1 MKNLQKLSLV
11 FVLFT
16 VTLFSFGQS
25 RDDVLLVLDK
35 AETRQMVM
43 DTIAG
48 DSIMSRRMFSR
59 IVRRP
64 RADRH
69 AARASAAGR
78 SEASVMTR

>member
-48 DSIMSRRMFSR
+48 DSIMSREMM
-59 IVRRP
+59 
-64 RADRH
+64 ATMMN
-69 AARASAAGR
+69 GR
-78 SEASVMTR
+78 NHKMMMMESHGPK